1 MHLSVQEFVPLFEY
15 LIAFSYFF
23 FGIFNPCFTM
33 DKWVIC
39 ESTAKTAAVTLVV

>member
-1 MHLSVQEFVPLFEY
+1 MHLIVHESVPLFEY
-15 LIAFSYFF
+15 LIPFSYF
-23 FGIFNPCFTM
+23 FGIFNECFIM